1 MVSAASMYVEPDGLS
16 SLGRKFKDLP
26 TIESVTMKA
35 YTLSSFLEK
44 IAGLVFVSAGILT
57 AFAAIITVGVVYN
70 SARISLQERAWE
82 LASLRVLGF
91 TRGEVA
97 GILFGEFA
105 AEIALGI
112 PIGLALSKGVIGL
125 IARFHS
131 NESFQIPAVIRPLTY
146 LIAAGVVL
154 AAAAASA
161 YIVRSRVDQLD
172 LVAALK
178 TRE

>member
-1 MVSAASMYVEPDGLS
+1 
-16 SLGRKFKDLP
+16 
-26 TIESVTMKA
+26 MKA

-57 AFAAIITVGVVYN
+57 TFAVIITVGVVYN

-105 AEIALGI
+105 IEIALGI
-112 PIGLALSKGVIGL
+112 PIGLVLSHGVIGL
-125 IARFHS
+125 DRQI
-131 NESFQIPAVIRPLTY
+131 SFQRKLPDPGRDRAADVPDRGRRRFGRRCGQRLHRPKSCRPA
-146 LIAAGVVL
+146 
-154 AAAAASA
+154 
-161 YIVRSRVDQLD
+161 
-172 LVAALK
+172 
-178 TRE
+178 

>member
-1 MVSAASMYVEPDGLS
+1 
-16 SLGRKFKDLP
+16 
-26 TIESVTMKA
+26 MKA

-44 IAGLVFVSAGILT
+44 IAGLVFVGASILT

-97 GILFGEFA
+97 GVLFGEFA

-112 PIGLALSKGVIGL
+112 PIGLLMSHGIVGL

-131 NESFQIPAVIRPLTY
+131 NESFQIPAVIEPRTY
-146 LIAAGVVL
+146 LIAARVVL
-154 AAAAASA
+154 AAAAASTLV
-161 YIVRSRVDQLD
+161 VRKRLDQLD